1 MRKKSVK
8 LSGAFSMDKSH
19 TALVGYKEGGAAAL
33 LFGARWA
40 SDFSS
45 ICAVD
50 AAEVPA
56 ASLEAVGGQ
65 YVLPFPGDSTRGV
78 QEEAIAAKTVD
89 TPVWLVRSNAD
100 STNKAAL
107 EFYLKANQAV
117 AKGDGV
123 YVSGRAGSAAEV
135 WVTEKAQC
143 PAAIWE
149 KFSGQF
155 KRLCAAAA
163 GPRGKGR
170 GLYSAWL

>member
-1 MRKKSVK
+1 MWRTVASKNKIAVAFFGPENGGSWNLSLSAAGRDDAAALDALYQLMRKKSVK

-78 QEEAIAAKTVD
+78 REEAIAAKTVD
-89 TPVWLVRSNAD
+89 TPVWFVRSNAGKD
-100 STNKAAL
+100 RGL
-107 EFYLKANQAV
+107 
-117 AKGDGV
+117 
-123 YVSGRAGSAAEV
+123 
-135 WVTEKAQC
+135 C
-143 PAAIWE
+143 PAW
-149 KFSGQF
+149 F
-155 KRLCAAAA
+155 
-163 GPRGKGR
+163 
-170 GLYSAWL
+170 